1 MFAQIWCTDY
11 MRTVSGEKK
20 DDTRFSQCSKNTR
33 CGLNLIPPPPPPQ
46 FTSCSFK
53 LISSFLLGSPC
64 DQNNGGC
71 DYLCV
76 NLHFSKGP
84 RCVYQKD
91 MNLKGDGKTCEKGEC
106 FVGPLKKYIFVSGML
121 RHIEF

>member
-1 MFAQIWCTDY
+1 MILGF
-11 MRTVSGEKK
+11 RNEVK
-20 DDTRFSQCSKNTR
+20 
-33 CGLNLIPPPPPPQ
+33 IPPPPPPQ

-76 NLHFSKGP
+76 NLHFGKGP
-84 RCVYQKD
+84 RCMYKKD

>member
-1 MFAQIWCTDY
+1 MILGF
-11 MRTVSGEKK
+11 R
-20 DDTRFSQCSKNTR
+20 SKVKIHVE
-33 CGLNLIPPPPPPQ
+33 GLHLIPSPPPPPP

-53 LISSFLLGSPC
+53 LISSFLLENPC

-84 RCVYQKD
+84 RCMCQNEL
-91 MNLKGDGKTCEKGEC
+91 NLKGDGKTCGKTQIPQGEC
-106 FVGPLKKYIFVSGML
+106 FVGPLKKYIFVSGMQ
-121 RHIEF
+121 RHVEFFLKGSEIIFV